1 MSDADNETKLIIL
14 AAAGEKP
21 AADTDNAASA
31 AKDGN
36 AGIVKNSVSGS
47 IDDSLDDSVHDHIDT
62 GMLDAEM
69 AALAEKTDALPE
81 KFAAVMPLVE
91 NWKWIDLR
99 IEMSSW
105 PPPEA
110 ADFLKR
116 LDVAQRHHAF
126 RHLPRY
132 FAADVFSELEPAL
145 QTELLTELTNTE
157 IRKLLADLNP
167 DDRTALLDGMPVDMA
182 RGLLNLLSP
191 QDLKLTRE
199 LLGYPD
205 GSVGRMMTPNFVYI
219 KQDWTVR
226 QAIDHIRR
234 FGHDSETI
242 NEVYIT
248 DSTGKLIDAIPL
260 SRLIL
265 ASPDEP
271 VLSVMDYNF
280 IALSASDS
288 QKTAVDMVKKYNC
301 FALPV
306 VDNAGVL
313 LGIVTVD
320 DLMDKAETQATEDF
334 HKLAAVSVEAE
345 TGPIENLKEASVW
358 LLYRRRIIWL
368 VLLVIM
374 SISSGT
380 GIAFFE
386 NMIVGVPVLVFFL
399 TLLLGSGGNS
409 GSQSATLMVR
419 ALATGDVRMKD
430 WGKMLGKEM
439 LVSSALGGV
448 MAAAA
453 AVLGIFRGREIALKL
468 ALIVALSMFMIV
480 IAGSLIGMCLPFV
493 LQKLKRDPAMASAP
507 LVACISDTV
516 GVLIYFSV
524 AAAVLGKM

>member
-1 MSDADNETKLIIL
+1 MSINDADNETKLIIL
-14 AAAGEKP
+14 AAASEQPP
-21 AADTDNAASA
+21 AKAAAAPDADTAVVDSDASDIVD
-31 AKDGN
+31 DGVEKS
-36 AGIVKNSVSGS
+36 A
-47 IDDSLDDSVHDHIDT
+47 DT

-81 KFAAVMPLVE
+81 KFAAVMPIVE
-91 NWKWIDLR
+91 AWKWIDLR
-99 IEMSSW
+99 IEISSW

-110 ADFLKR
+110 ADFIKR
-116 LDVAQRHHAF
+116 LDVTQRHHAF

-157 IRKLLADLNP
+157 IRKLLADLDP

-182 RGLLNLLSP
+182 RGMLNLLSP

-199 LLGYPD
+199 LLGYPE

-219 KQDWTVR
+219 KESWTVR
-226 QAIDHIRR
+226 KAIDHIRR
-234 FGHDSETI
+234 FGRDSETI

-265 ASPDEP
+265 AQPDEP
-271 VLSVMDYNF
+271 VLSVMDYTF
-280 IALSASDS
+280 MAIKAAESQESA
-288 QKTAVDMVKKYNC
+288 VEMIKKYNY

-306 VDNAGVL
+306 VDTAGVL

-320 DLMDKAETQATEDF
+320 DLMDKAETHATEDF
-334 HKLAAVSVEAE
+334 HKLAAISVEAE

-358 LLYRRRIIWL
+358 LLYRRRIFWL
-368 VLLVIM
+368 ILLVFM

-386 NMIVGVPVLVFFL
+386 DMIVGVPVLVFFL

-448 MAAAA
+448 MAV
-453 AVLGIFRGREIALKL
+453 AVAILGIFRGGREL
-468 ALIVALSMFMIV
+468 ALQLAVIVALSMFMIV

-516 GVLIYFSV
+516 GVLIYFSI
-524 AAAVLGKM
+524 AMAVLGKV